1 MTFMWHDRE
10 LPLFDHKYNKTI
22 TNERAVELPV
32 AFDFLAGCEGDGLEV
47 GNVLDHYTSV
57 KGNDAIAKRR
67 IVDQFEKVR
76 GVDNVDV
83 LTIDGSYDWIVSI
96 STVEHVR
103 EGKNPWGAV
112 AALCYLRGMLRTGGR
127 MLVTVGLGQNPV
139 LDRFI
144 MGPFGA
150 APTVYVRER
159 GAELSDNVWT
169 PGVPDAAAMVYG
181 PEHGANALW
190 IGEWQL

>member
-1 MTFMWHDRE
+1 MTFDWHGKE
-10 LPLFDHKYNKTI
+10 LALLNHPHNKTI

-67 IVDQFEKVR
+67 IVDLNEHAP

-112 AALCYLRGMLRTGGR
+112 AALCYLRGLLRDGGR

-139 LDRFI
+139 LDQFI

-150 APTVYVRER
+150 APAIYVRER
-159 GAELSDNVWT
+159 GAEPSENVWT
-169 PGVPDAAAMVYG
+169 PGVPSPASLVYG

>member
-10 LPLFDHKYNKTI
+10 LALFDHKYNKTI

-32 AFDFLAGCEGDGLEV
+32 AFDWFGDCAFGSDGLEV
-47 GNVLDHYTSV
+47 GNVLAHY
-57 KGNDAIAKRR
+57 DAGRELPSRR
-67 IVDQFEKVR
+67 IVDQFEKAR

-139 LDRFI
+139 LDQFI

-169 PGVPDAAAMVYG
+169 PGVPDAAARVYG

-190 IGEWQL
+190 IGEWQV